1 MDPNPSII
9 TYNHVIRHIISLQP
23 KPAKIVNFQREQ
35 NLILVTGNIWIE
47 NGILGLGKIKQ
58 IPEVQNQTPK
68 ISLQ

>member
-9 TYNHVIRHIISLQP
+9 ITYNHVTRHIISLQP

-47 NGILGLGKIKQ
+47 KGILGLG
-58 IPEVQNQTPK
+58 NL
-68 ISLQ
+68 S